1 MIATDGKLKH
11 LSNGCFTIQNRSTE
25 RLALSFDTSTALS
38 ASLRGNRATCT
49 ERSRSKSRFNY
60 REVERS
66 RSLKSKIQN
75 GITFT
80 RCWGA
85 Y

>member
-60 REVERS
+60 GEVERS

-75 GITFT
+75 GI
-80 RCWGA
+80 RGS
-85 Y
+85 

>member
-11 LSNGCFTIQNRSTE
+11 LFNGCFTIQNRSTE

-49 ERSRSKSRFNY
+49 EFRLRS
-60 REVERS
+60 
-66 RSLKSKIQN
+66 
-75 GITFT
+75 TT
-80 RCWGA
+80 A
-85 Y
+85 

>member
-25 RLALSFDTSTALS
+25 RLALSFDTSTAPFGYAQDRLS

-60 REVERS
+60 RVVEVRDFQ
-66 RSLKSKIQN
+66 RINCPKN
-75 GITFT
+75 
-80 RCWGA
+80 
-85 Y
+85 

>member
-25 RLALSFDTSTALS
+25 RLALS
-38 ASLRGNRATCT
+38 
-49 ERSRSKSRFNY
+49 
-60 REVERS
+60 EVERS

-75 GITFT
+75 GI
-80 RCWGA
+80 RMQE
-85 Y
+85 YDRHPLRK